1 MPLSNN
7 LRVGRP
13 DTTPDAPSH
22 VPGIQQ
28 GNSPAKRD
36 PGNNRVG
43 AQIKADARRSTSI
56 NPEARNPITPNAP
69 NLPPA

>member
-1 MPLSNN
+1 MPMRDN
-7 LRVGRP
+7 LRVGTP

-22 VPGIQQ
+22 VPGVQQ
-28 GNSPAKRD
+28 GNSPAKPDR
-36 PGNNRVG
+36 GNTRVG